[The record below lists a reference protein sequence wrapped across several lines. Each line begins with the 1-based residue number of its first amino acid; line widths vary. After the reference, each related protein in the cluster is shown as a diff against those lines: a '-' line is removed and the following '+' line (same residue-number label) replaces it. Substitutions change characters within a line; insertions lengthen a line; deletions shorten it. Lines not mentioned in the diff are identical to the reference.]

1 MDVKTV
7 AIKDLKPHPRNYQD
21 HPDAQ
26 LQHIIKSIEAN
37 GFYRNVVIAKDNT
50 ILAGHGVVQ
59 AATQMGMKEVP
70 TVKIDVDYN
79 DPRALK
85 LLIGDNEINN
95 LASVNDR
102 VLTDLLKEI
111 MHTTD
116 VGLEGSGFNEDQLAS
131 LLFITRPA
139 SEIADKDGASEW
151 LGMPDY
157 ERTGVTR
164 KIVVS
169 FVTDEDR
176 DDFAHRLG
184 FTATEKTKSIWWPLQ
199 ERRDMS
205 SIEFQA

>member
-21 HPDAQ
+21 HPEAQ

-37 GFYRNVVIAKDNT
+37 GFYRNVVIANDNT

-59 AATQMGMKEVP
+59 AATRMGMKEVP
-70 TVKIDVDYN
+70 TVKINIDHN

-85 LLIGDNEINN
+85 LLIGDNEISN
-95 LASVNDR
+95 LAAVNDR
-102 VLTDLLKEI
+102 VLTDMLKEI
-111 MHTTD
+111 MQTTD

-139 SEIADKDGASEW
+139 SEIGDKDGAAEW
-151 LGMPDY
+151 VGMPDY

-169 FVTDEDR
+169 FLTDEDR
-176 DDFAHRLG
+176 DDFAYRLG
-184 FTATEKTKSIWWPLQ
+184 FTATDKTKSIWWPLQ
-199 ERRDMS
+199 ERKDMS
-205 SIEFQA
+205 SIEFQV